1 MVSELLKYFTTS
13 GGYSYRHMLL
23 ILAVCCAI
31 AFYIFLVYRVTAKA
45 TTYSKAYGMTVGG
58 IGVITTGIILAMQS
72 SLAIAL
78 GMVGALS
85 IVRFRTAVKDPLDL
99 LFLFWAVGEGIVCGS
114 DLLGLA
120 LILCAVMTAAL
131 LLFDKFPIRNAPY
144 LLIVN
149 SPARG
154 TDAAVE
160 SVLAGQKCAYRVKSK
175 NVTKH
180 GVDMI
185 VELRA
190 KNAGEILEAVLDL
203 ADVESATLLSHD
215 GETRF
220 S

>member
-1 MVSELLKYFTTS
+1 MVSDIMKYFTNS
-13 GGYSYRHMLL
+13 DGYSYKHMLL
-23 ILAVCCAI
+23 ILLVSCAVSL
-31 AFYIFLVYRVTAKA
+31 YIFLVYRVTAKA
-45 TTYSKAYGMTVGG
+45 TVYSKTYGMTVGG
-58 IGVITTGIILAMQS
+58 IGIITTGIILAMQS

-120 LILCAVMTAAL
+120 LILCVVMTVAL
-131 LLFDKFPIRNAPY
+131 LVFNRFPIRKAPY

-149 SPARG
+149 ASTRS
-154 TDAAVE
+154 VE
-160 SVLAGQKCAYRVKSK
+160 DEVERVLKESKCAYKIKSK
-175 NVTKH
+175 NVTQH

-190 KNAGEILEAVLDL
+190 KNANAILDEALKIEGIVN
-203 ADVESATLLSHD
+203 VSLLSHD
-215 GETRF
+215 GETRY
-220 S
+220 

>member
-1 MVSELLKYFTTS
+1 MVSEILKYFTNS
-13 GGYSYRHMLL
+13 DGYSYKHMLL
-23 ILAVCCAI
+23 ILLVSCAVSL
-31 AFYIFLVYRVTAKA
+31 YIFLVYRVTAKA
-45 TTYSKAYGMTVGG
+45 TVYSKTYGMTVGG
-58 IGVITTGIILAMQS
+58 IGIITTGIILAMQS

-120 LILCAVMTAAL
+120 LILCVVMTVAL
-131 LLFDKFPIRNAPY
+131 LVFNRFPIRKAPY

-149 SPARG
+149 ASTRS
-154 TDAAVE
+154 VE
-160 SVLAGQKCAYRVKSK
+160 DEVERVLKESKCAYKIKSK
-175 NVTKH
+175 NVTQH

-190 KNAGEILEAVLDL
+190 KNANAILDEALKIEGIVN
-203 ADVESATLLSHD
+203 VSLLSHD
-215 GETRF
+215 GETRY
-220 S
+220 